1 MTLLQLL
8 SRLRMV
14 NRIGE
19 DILRTHKSLT
29 KLNNTLS
36 LTEGYKIEGLQR
48 VQEERIQDF
57 EETLD
62 HAINDWDRTSLNK
75 YWTGMS

>member
-1 MTLLQLL
+1 MSLLQLL

-19 DILRTHKSLT
+19 DIIRTHQNLK
-29 KLNNTLS
+29 KLNKTLPPPDF
-36 LTEGYKIEGLQR
+36 YKIEGLQR

-57 EETLD
+57 EEIMD

-75 YWTGMS
+75 YWTGLS

>member
-1 MTLLQLL
+1 MSLLQLL

-19 DILRTHKSLT
+19 DIIRTHQSLK
-29 KLNNTLS
+29 KLNKTLPPP
-36 LTEGYKIEGLQR
+36 EVYKIEGLQR

-57 EETLD
+57 EEIMD